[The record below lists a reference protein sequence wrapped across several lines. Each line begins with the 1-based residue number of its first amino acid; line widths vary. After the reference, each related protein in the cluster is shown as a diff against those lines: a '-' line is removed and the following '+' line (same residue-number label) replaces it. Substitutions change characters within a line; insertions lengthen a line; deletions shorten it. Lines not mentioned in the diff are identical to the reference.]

1 MGSDMPKQKTKKAAA
16 KRFWKTAR
24 GKIKY
29 KRAGA
34 GHLLTGKTSKHKRHM
49 RGMTVLSAVETRRIM
64 PLLAR

>member
-1 MGSDMPKQKTKKAAA
+1 MPKQKTKKAAS

-29 KRAGA
+29 KKAGA
-34 GHLLTGKTSKHKRHM
+34 GHLLSCKSSKRKRHL
-49 RGMTVLSAVETRRIM
+49 RGMSVLSVVETKRIM

>member
-1 MGSDMPKQKTKKAAA
+1 MPKKKTKKSAA

-34 GHLLTGKTSKHKRHM
+34 GHLLTGKRRSHKRAM
-49 RGMTVLSAVETRRIM
+49 KGTSILSAVETKRIT
-64 PLLAR
+64 PLLY

>member
-1 MGSDMPKQKTKKAAA
+1 MPKKKTKKSAA

-34 GHLLTGKTSKHKRHM
+34 GHLLTGKSKKHKLAM
-49 RGMTVLSAVETRRIM
+49 RGMSVLSKVETKRIT
-64 PLLAR
+64 PLLY